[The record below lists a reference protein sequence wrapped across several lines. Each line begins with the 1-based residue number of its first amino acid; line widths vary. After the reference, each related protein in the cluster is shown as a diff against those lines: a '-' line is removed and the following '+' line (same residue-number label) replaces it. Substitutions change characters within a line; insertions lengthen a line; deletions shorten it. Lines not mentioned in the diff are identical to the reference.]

1 VACCEPS
8 LARLLAKKY
17 RVSSRV
23 SAQLAS
29 DVPFSADGM
38 DANGRYGQGDG
49 FTVARSVQ
57 GVLAPVH
64 TGKVT
69 ARIRSAFPV
78 PTRSPIHWSLGHRQV
93 FDQ

>member
-1 VACCEPS
+1 MPSVGRTVRGWAVACCEPS

-38 DANGRYGQGDG
+38 DANGCYGQGDG

-57 GVLAPVH
+57 GVLAPI
-64 TGKVT
+64 TQNIF
-69 ARIRSAFPV
+69 REMFRP
-78 PTRSPIHWSLGHRQV
+78 
-93 FDQ
+93 

>member
-17 RVSSRV
+17 LACSRV

-38 DANGRYGQGDG
+38 DANGRYGQGAEL
-49 FTVARSVQ
+49 TVARSVQ
-57 GVLAPVH
+57 GVLAPLTPEH
-64 TGKVT
+64 FQ
-69 ARIRSAFPV
+69 RN
-78 PTRSPIHWSLGHRQV
+78 W
-93 FDQ
+93 